1 MKKSLARNLY
11 KEDINILHTMSPR
24 ERVLASLK
32 REPVDRISYCEHLA
46 DPGVVI
52 KAAGGID
59 KLTSNQEILR
69 DASSIPLDRTIKDL
83 EKRKVKPQD
92 MESGLNPFGGTAM
105 LLEPEISRFLHRDN
119 ITYWDTLVPFKAGMP
134 YLLDPITFPKLSWN
148 ADGIL
153 KSRKDLDKM
162 VFHETDEVLARAEKF
177 LAHKGDFA
185 ACAMVWLG
193 IDPTWHS
200 MGFSTFCTKLAEDP
214 ELVEEVLSRISNWS
228 ARVVEELCKM
238 DFDFIW
244 AADDI
249 AFRNAPFFSPRMYR
263 EILLP
268 HTCKVAEKI
277 TLPWIYHS
285 DGNLLPIMDDLL
297 SQGMNAIHPL
307 EPGSMDL
314 VELKKRYGHRVAL
327 VGNIDIDLL
336 SRGTPQKI
344 KEQVKDRIKV
354 LGPGY
359 GYILCSSNSIT
370 PACLPEN
377 VKAMV
382 EALLEYGQYPLK
394 I

>member
-1 MKKSLARNLY
+1 MLNKML
-11 KEDINILHTMSPR
+11 PR
-24 ERVLASLK
+24 ERVLASLQRK
-32 REPVDRISYCEHLA
+32 PVDRISYCEHLV
-46 DPGVVI
+46 DPSVAI
-52 KAAGGID
+52 KIAGGIG
-59 KLTSNQEILR
+59 KLTSHPEVLE
-69 DASSIPLDRTIKDL
+69 DASSISQAQAIPDSRTI
-83 EKRKVKPQD
+83 
-92 MESGLNPFGGTAM
+92 M
-105 LLEPEISRFLHRDN
+105 LLEPEISRLLHRDN
-119 ITYWDTLVPFKAGMP
+119 VTYWDAMIPFKSGTS
-134 YLLDPITFPKLSWN
+134 YLLNSSTFPKLGWS

-162 VFHETDEVLARAEKF
+162 VFREPDEVLDNAKEF

-200 MGFSTFCTKLAEDP
+200 MGFSTFCEKLVEDP
-214 ELVEEVLSRISNWS
+214 GLVEEVLSRICDWS
-228 ARVVEELCKM
+228 AKVVEKLCEI

-249 AFRNAPFFSPRMYR
+249 AYKSAPFFSPRMYR

-268 HTCKVAEKI
+268 HTRKVAEKI
-277 TLPWIYHS
+277 NLPWIYHS
-285 DGNLLPIMDDLL
+285 DGNLSPLMDDLL

-314 VELKKRYGHRVAL
+314 AELKKRYGHRVTL
-327 VGNIDIDLL
+327 VGNIDIDVL
-336 SRGTPQKI
+336 SRGTPQKVR
-344 KEQVKDRIKV
+344 EQVKERIQL

-370 PACLPEN
+370 PSCKPEN

-382 EALLEYGQYPLK
+382 EALLEYGRYPLN